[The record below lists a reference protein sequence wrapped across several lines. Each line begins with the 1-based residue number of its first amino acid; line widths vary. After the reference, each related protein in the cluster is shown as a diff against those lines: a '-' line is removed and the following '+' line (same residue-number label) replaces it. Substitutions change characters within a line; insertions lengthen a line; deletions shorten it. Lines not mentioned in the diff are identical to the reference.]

1 MADLKQFE
9 FYVLRYVPYVVKGES
24 VNVGVLLLE
33 PRPNGFGFADLHM
46 TSDWRRVRC
55 LDAQVDIELLQSIE
69 PDIRAQLRHPQDV
82 GTLLHKLEDSFA
94 NSIQITGRQVCLAAN
109 PAQELERLR
118 SIYLDDPQLGA
129 MPAAHR
135 PKSEHAMIVAGI
147 TNALTRAAIWASRVE
162 KIKAVEYTKKK
173 GDSLVFDFGFEV
185 GTEVRFFQAVP
196 LTTRINQ
203 LLAVNIAHRFPKVA
217 DCIHAT
223 SGSHARL
230 TAVVSD
236 DIDRANPDIE
246 FALDAFQDNHV
257 KVATVA
263 DMPSIADE
271 IRQDLN
277 AFGNGKKK
285 AE

>member
-263 DMPSIADE
+263 YMPSIADE

>member
-109 PAQELERLR
+109 PAQELKRLR

>member
-82 GTLLHKLEDSFA
+82 GALLHKLEDSFA